1 MRGHRP
7 WRAPLLIVGVFLLLV
22 VIASVVLTLRS
33 PLYGAVFVLLV
44 WGLWGAVIYRI
55 FGVIRSRQ
63 RAQEERQERLLADVA
78 HELRTPLTVIRA
90 EAEAMADGVHPADAE
105 HLAPV
110 LDATL
115 RLERLVEDL
124 RLLSLSEAGRL
135 QPALERV
142 NVRELLAGA
151 AAAQRAAADE
161 AGVTL
166 LVEGPPEE
174 VSGDP
179 VRLRS
184 VLDNLLTNALR
195 HTPRGGLVRLSERR
209 EGGEVVIEVSD
220 NGSGIPAELLSR
232 VFERFSRGED
242 SPGSGLGLA
251 IAREIVVAHGGTI
264 TVDSAAGRGSTFQV
278 RLPAAP
284 D

>member
-1 MRGHRP
+1 MRRHRP

-166 LVEGPPEE
+166 LVEGPREE

-179 VRLRS
+179 VQLRS

-195 HTPRGGLVRLSERR
+195 HTSRGGLVRLSERR
-209 EGGEVVIEVSD
+209 EGGELVIEVSD
-220 NGSGIPAELLSR
+220 NGSGIPAELLPR

-284 D
+284 A